1 MKPCIPGR
9 LWARLSV
16 RLALLASA
24 AALGACATPPAPY
37 DYSALLRAKPAT
49 LLVMPP
55 VNDSPEVNATAGVWA
70 HATLPLAEAGYYV
83 LPITLVNETFR
94 ENGVNSG
101 HEALDIAPARLREV
115 FGADA
120 AVYLQV
126 KRYGTSY
133 KVVSSD
139 TVVEVHGRVVDLRSG
154 ELLWQGQASASS
166 AEQQQQNQGGLI
178 GLLVAAVIKQI
189 VGTAT
194 DASFSYAGIANQRL
208 LGAPRVNGLLPGP
221 RSPQAWQL
229 PTAGGR

>member
-1 MKPCIPGR
+1 MKPASR
-9 LWARLSV
+9 FSLWL

-24 AALGACATPPAPY
+24 SVLGACATPSPPY
-37 DYSALLRAKPAT
+37 DYSALLRARPAT

-55 VNDSPEVNATAGVWA
+55 VNESPEVNAPAGVWA
-70 HATLPLAEAGYYV
+70 HATLPLSEAGYYV

-101 HEALDIAPARLREV
+101 NEALDITPAKLREV

-120 AVYLQV
+120 AVYLKI

-139 TVVEVHGRVVDLRSG
+139 TVVELHGRLVDLRSG
-154 ELLWQGQASASS
+154 ELLWEGQAAASS
-166 AEQQQQNQGGLI
+166 AEQQQQSQGGLI
-178 GLLVAAVIKQI
+178 GLLVTAVIKQI

-194 DASFSYAGIANQRL
+194 DASFNFAGIANQRL